1 MGLFDVDLDDDTLLV
16 ILIATIA
23 LFCLCSIGCFICYRR
38 RQMAE
43 YGLTETEERYV
54 AVMEIRKKIRKAE
67 AQSRRNPDMK
77 REH

>member
-1 MGLFDVDLDDDTLLV
+1 
-16 ILIATIA
+16 
-23 LFCLCSIGCFICYRR
+23 
-38 RQMAE
+38 MAE